1 MAEKRASS
9 NLAAAL
15 KAGESKK
22 KVPQNEVRRDQ
33 AHVGAWMPK
42 EVLQQFKILA
52 AERGVK
58 QKELMSEALND
69 LFRKYRKPEI
79 A

>member
-1 MAEKRASS
+1 MTKK
-9 NLAAAL
+9 N
-15 KAGESKK
+15 KK
-22 KVPQNEVRRDQ
+22 KHREKSEQNEEAKKKQTEYRKDQ

-42 EVLQQFKILA
+42 EVLQQVKILA
-52 AERGVK
+52 AEEGVK